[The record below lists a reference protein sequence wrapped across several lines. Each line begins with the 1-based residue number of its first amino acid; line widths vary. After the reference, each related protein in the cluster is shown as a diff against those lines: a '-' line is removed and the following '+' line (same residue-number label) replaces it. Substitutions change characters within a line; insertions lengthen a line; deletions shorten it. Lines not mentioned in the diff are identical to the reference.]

1 MTARPQRFAVAIR
14 AGCLKNKKN
23 ITTLTMLQSEYDA
36 IVRHKRLKIFLII
49 LTTIMVV
56 AMVLLVRKQFFVN
69 DVLPSPVEGVVQP
82 DLISA
87 KEYKFQSDEEME
99 VFLNS
104 GDPNA
109 EMLRSYMDS
118 GYVTNPNPSN

>member
-1 MTARPQRFAVAIR
+1 
-14 AGCLKNKKN
+14 
-23 ITTLTMLQSEYDA
+23 MLQSEYDA
-36 IVRHKRLKIFLII
+36 IVLHKRLKIFLII

-56 AMVLLVRKQFFVN
+56 SIVLLIRKQFFVN
-69 DVLPSPVEGVVQP
+69 DVPLPVEGVAQP

-87 KEYKFQSDEEME
+87 KEYEFQSDEEVE
-99 VFLNS
+99 AFLNS

-118 GYVTNPNPSN
+118 ASDTNPSK